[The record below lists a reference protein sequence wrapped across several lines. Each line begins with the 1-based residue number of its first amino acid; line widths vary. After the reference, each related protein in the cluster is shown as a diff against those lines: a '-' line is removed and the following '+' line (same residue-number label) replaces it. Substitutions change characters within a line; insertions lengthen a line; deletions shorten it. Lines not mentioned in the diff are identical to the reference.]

1 MVCVDCKKI
10 TFLSIILYFEIEESK
25 FWGVHW
31 TLKKM
36 LNDCADVRELFSV
49 QSVKIRSGLLVFF
62 I

>member
-1 MVCVDCKKI
+1 M
-10 TFLSIILYFEIEESK
+10 ILYFEIEESK